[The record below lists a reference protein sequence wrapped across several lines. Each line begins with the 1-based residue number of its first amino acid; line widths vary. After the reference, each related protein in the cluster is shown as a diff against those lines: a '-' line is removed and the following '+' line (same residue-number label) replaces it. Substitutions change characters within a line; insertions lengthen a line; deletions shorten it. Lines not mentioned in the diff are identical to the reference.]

1 MVINTNLLS
10 PPECHGTLRGVK
22 WSCIA
27 EGPSEGSPV
36 PVVQG
41 ASDSF
46 ARCQEWGRITGT
58 LRLLEEKRYKRTIS
72 HKDVYTVNILNSV
85 RCITTPKY
93 SQVPITDKKETTNWK
108 PQHSGMKKSPY
119 NPKAVSILTNTYRN
133 QGKSVW
139 LHHLERFHI
148 CCPLNYWNG
157 WLTFFLRHLQ

>member
-1 MVINTNLLS
+1 MVIYTNLLS

-58 LRLLEEKRYKRTIS
+58 LRLLEEQRYKRTIS

-93 SQVPITDKKETTNWK
+93 SQVPITDKKK
-108 PQHSGMKKSPY
+108 PQIGNHS
-119 NPKAVSILTNTYRN
+119 I
-133 QGKSVW
+133 Q
-139 LHHLERFHI
+139 E
-148 CCPLNYWNG
+148 
-157 WLTFFLRHLQ
+157 

>member
-1 MVINTNLLS
+1 MVIYTNLLS

-58 LRLLEEKRYKRTIS
+58 LRLLEEQRYKQAQS
-72 HKDVYTVNILNSV
+72 HKDVYTVNRLNHPN
-85 RCITTPKY
+85 IPKY
-93 SQVPITDKKETTNWK
+93 QLPTKRNHNLETTAFKNEEK
-108 PQHSGMKKSPY
+108 HLCLKCSVNLDKHIQESREICLTSPSGTLSYLLSTGLLKWLIDVLSKTSTVKKTA
-119 NPKAVSILTNTYRN
+119 N
-133 QGKSVW
+133 
-139 LHHLERFHI
+139 
-148 CCPLNYWNG
+148 
-157 WLTFFLRHLQ
+157 

>member
-1 MVINTNLLS
+1 MVIYTNLLS

-58 LRLLEEKRYKRTIS
+58 LRLLEEQRYKQAQS
-72 HKDVYTVNILNSV
+72 HKDVYTVNRLNHPN
-85 RCITTPKY
+85 IPKY
-93 SQVPITDKKETTNWK
+93 QLLTKRNHNLETTAFKNEEKHLCLKCSQSWQTHTGIK
-108 PQHSGMKKSPY
+108 GNLFDFTIWNAFIS
-119 NPKAVSILTNTYRN
+119 AVHWITEMADWRS
-133 QGKSVW
+133 
-139 LHHLERFHI
+139 F
-148 CCPLNYWNG
+148 
-157 WLTFFLRHLQ
+157 